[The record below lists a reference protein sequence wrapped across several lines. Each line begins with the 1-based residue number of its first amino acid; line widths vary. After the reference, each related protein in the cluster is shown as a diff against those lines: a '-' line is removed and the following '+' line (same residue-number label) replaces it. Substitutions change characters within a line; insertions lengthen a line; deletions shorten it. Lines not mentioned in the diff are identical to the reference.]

1 MGQTTDDLSRA
12 DPMGDRATNDMTTD
26 DPEEIREEIETT
38 RNEMS
43 ETIDAIQER
52 LSPENLKDQ
61 AKDAVREAT
70 IGKAQTMVDDV
81 SYAAREKGTTI
92 WDTVRGNPL
101 PTAMTAI
108 GIGWLWKNRSH
119 SSAETRY
126 DSRNMYGY
134 GAMPRSDSS
143 RTDMRS
149 MPYGRYDRTGY
160 SGVGASQGY
169 DRTGYDR
176 YGYMDAGSG
185 QQESGGMQERVG
197 EMAGTVQ
204 EKAGQAVD
212 QVAHLG
218 SQAAG
223 QVSHLGS
230 QAVDSMTSLPSD
242 GMHAVRNR
250 YDHMI
255 MESPLALGLIA
266 LGVGA
271 AVGLV
276 VPETEREN
284 ELMGDARDQ
293 LVDRAEGMAQETM
306 GKVQQVASQA
316 GDAVQQAVQESS
328 TG

>member
-1 MGQTTDDLSRA
+1 
-12 DPMGDRATNDMTTD
+12 
-26 DPEEIREEIETT
+26 
-38 RNEMS
+38 MS
-43 ETIDAIQER
+43 GTIDAIQER
-52 LSPENLKDQ
+52 LSPDNLKDQ
-61 AKDAVREAT
+61 ARDAVREAT

-81 SYAAREKGTTI
+81 TYTAREKGATI

-101 PTAMTAI
+101 PTAITAI

-119 SSAETRY
+119 SSTETRY
-126 DSRNMYGY
+126 DGRNMYGY
-134 GAMPRSDSS
+134 GAMPRYDSS

-176 YGYMDAGSG
+176 TGYMDAGSG

-212 QVAHLG
+212 QVSHLG
-218 SQAAG
+218 SQAAD
-223 QVSHLGS
+223 LGS
-230 QAVDSMTSLPSD
+230 QAVDSMTQLPSQ
-242 GMHAVRNR
+242 GMHAMRNR
-250 YDHMI
+250 YDQTI

-306 GKVQQVASQA
+306 GKVQQVASQT